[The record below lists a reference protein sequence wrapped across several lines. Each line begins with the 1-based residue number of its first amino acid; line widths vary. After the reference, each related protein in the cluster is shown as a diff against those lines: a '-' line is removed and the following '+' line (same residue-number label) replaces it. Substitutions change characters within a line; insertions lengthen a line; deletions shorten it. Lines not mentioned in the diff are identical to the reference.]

1 VESVFYLRPSEASA
15 RFGGVG
21 ADGVILIYTR
31 GNGPTVQRD
40 PPRAGT

>member
-15 RFGGVG
+15 HFGGVG
-21 ADGVILIYTR
+21 ADGVILICTR